1 MRIMID
7 DVIDMWAPIW
17 PTAELTENGAERF
30 PEEML
35 GYLRVFFKR
44 PPTLEAVDGLFEGVR
59 LPDEAIVAE
68 LRRAGITR
76 SLVTGFYERSFVGKT
91 FVSNDRVARV
101 AERFG
106 DRVVPFCGADVGR
119 GMAAVRELQRF
130 VEQGFRGLS
139 LRPFMTG
146 LPADDRRYYPFY
158 AKCVELDIPVS
169 VHSSANWSAQRSNE
183 LGHPRHLEVV
193 ANDFPELKIIVS
205 HGGYPWVLEACLLAW
220 KHENVYLELAAHRP
234 KYIARPGTGW
244 EPLLRFGPQ
253 QLRKKV
259 LYGTGWFLLG
269 VPPSVLVE
277 EMRALPLPADVLA
290 DWLGGNAARLLGLA
304 STPR

>member
-1 MRIMID
+1 MNHEI
-7 DVIDMWAPIW
+7 IDMWAPIW
-17 PTAELTENGAERF
+17 PTPELLESATERF

-44 PPTLEAVDGLFEGVR
+44 PPTLQSVAGIFDGVR
-59 LPDEAIVAE
+59 LSDDSLLAE
-68 LRRAGITR
+68 LDRAGIGK
-76 SLVTGFYERSFVGKT
+76 SLVTGFDEKSFVGKT

-106 DRVVPFCGADVGR
+106 ARVIPFAGADVGR
-119 GMAAVRELQRF
+119 GMSAVRELQRW
-130 VEQGFRGLS
+130 VELGFRGLS

-158 AKCVELDIPVS
+158 AKCCELQIPVS

-193 ANDFPELKIIVS
+193 ANDFPELQIIVS
-205 HGGYPWVLEACLLAW
+205 HAGYPWILEACLLAW

-234 KYIARPGTGW
+234 KYLARPGTGW

-269 VPPSVLVE
+269 APPSVLVA
-277 EMRALPLPADVLA
+277 EMRELPLPPDVLA
-290 DWLGGNAARLLGLA
+290 DWLGGNAARLLRL
-304 STPR
+304 